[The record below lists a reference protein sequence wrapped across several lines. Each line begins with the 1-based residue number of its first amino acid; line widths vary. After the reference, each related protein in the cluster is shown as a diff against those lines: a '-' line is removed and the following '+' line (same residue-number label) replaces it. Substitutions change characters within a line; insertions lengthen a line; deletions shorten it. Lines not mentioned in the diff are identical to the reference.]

1 MRGRA
6 PGGRDE
12 EGASKGGE
20 KRKQEEAHPHA
31 GRPLGQVCTSISA
44 VTVGEMAEKAA
55 SAFALGS
62 DLVELRVDL
71 LRERAGAELPRTV
84 AHLARRAIV
93 TVRRSEE
100 GGGFQGTEEERLALI
115 QELCGLRPAFVDVEL
130 STVEESPKWYGGL
143 PGGPKRIVSWHDFRS
158 TPSLATLRRLR
169 DRARSRG
176 DVVKIVTAARAG
188 EDNLRVLRLY
198 ERYGGELVAF
208 CMGETGVLSRLV
220 SLQLGSPINYAALP
234 DEPVAPG
241 QPSVTTLVGLKRMWR
256 SEGPW

>member
-1 MRGRA
+1 VGREGSA
-6 PGGRDE
+6 GGDG
-12 EGASKGGE
+12 GAKKDGGE
-20 KRKQEEAHPHA
+20 AASPR
-31 GRPLGQVCTSISA
+31 RPLGQVCTTISA
-44 VTVGEMAEKAA
+44 ASVAEMAEKAA
-55 SAFALGS
+55 AAFALGS

-71 LRERAGAELPRTV
+71 LRERAGADLPRTV
-84 AHLARRAIV
+84 AHLGRRAVV

-100 GGGFQGTEEERLALI
+100 GGGFRGREEERLALI
-115 QELCGLRPAFVDVEL
+115 HELCGLRPAFVDVEL
-130 STVEESPKWYGGL
+130 STVEENPRWYGGL
-143 PGGPKRIVSWHDFRS
+143 PGGPRRIVSWHDFRS
-158 TPSLATLRRLR
+158 TPPLATLRRLR

-176 DVVKIVTAARAG
+176 DVAKIVTAARAG

-234 DEPVAPG
+234 NEPVAPG
-241 QPSVTTLVGLKRMWR
+241 QPTVTTLVGLKRMWR